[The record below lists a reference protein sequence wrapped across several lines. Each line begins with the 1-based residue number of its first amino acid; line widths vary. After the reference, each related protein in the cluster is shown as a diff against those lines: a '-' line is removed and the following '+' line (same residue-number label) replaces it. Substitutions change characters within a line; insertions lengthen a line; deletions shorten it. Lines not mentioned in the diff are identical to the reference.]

1 MIAAWYQKINLS
13 VFSQIYGDK
22 MFPKDKEKCGGGILF
37 YVHENIQ
44 SQFFHLNSNHD
55 GNEVILLEFSVKG
68 NWKWQILPW

>member
-1 MIAAWYQKINLS
+1 MKDVKELITNKIDSGLIS
-13 VFSQIYGDK
+13 VFSQIYGYK

-55 GNEVILLEFSVKG
+55 GNEVMLLEFSVKG
-68 NWKWQILPW
+68 N